1 MALRV
6 VANICPDGENAER
19 DPALPALRAILT
31 SAGRGLASPSDVR
44 AFDWNWAFARSAA
57 AVSDVSAVYSAAVSA
72 AYSAALSAYS
82 GRSAARSAAHSA
94 RSAAHSA
101 AHSAANW
108 DAFQPINELGS
119 IGVWNGADVPPA
131 IAHNHMTFLGFL
143 QSDPAWSFWL
153 LFYEGMWNGTFT
165 DWDLA
170 FEVIKIAEEDWEQ
183 GYQRIGEVI
192 EGLARDLAAKAAKD
206 VLRSDRDRF
215 GIGGN
220 NPPPDAALE
229 QAVSQIHEGARAVE
243 AQVGAPTPDKAALER
258 AIALLGQGLAALLK
272 WIGHKGDLTVDQLI
286 KWGVPAGCTY
296 LVLNPQKVQVLLD
309 AAKAW
314 LPLI

>member
-1 MALRV
+1 MAEVDFSDFDSAKAWFEGQSIEMRCVITSRMALRV

-19 DPALPALRAILT
+19 DPALPVLRAILT

-57 AVSDVSAVYSAAVSA
+57 
-72 AYSAALSAYS
+72 
-82 GRSAARSAAHSA
+82 RSAR
-94 RSAAHSA
+94 
-101 AHSAANW
+101 SAANW
-108 DAFQPINELGS
+108 DAVQPINELGS

-220 NPPPDAALE
+220 NPPPDTALE

-272 WIGHKGDLTVDQLI
+272 WIGHKEDLTVDQLI